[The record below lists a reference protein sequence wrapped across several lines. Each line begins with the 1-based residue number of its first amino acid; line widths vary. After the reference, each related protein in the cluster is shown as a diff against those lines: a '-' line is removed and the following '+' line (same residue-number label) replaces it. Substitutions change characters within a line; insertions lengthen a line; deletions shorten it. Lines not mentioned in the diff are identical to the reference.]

1 MSTEKRKSILVVDD
15 EEIIRE
21 FLGEVLGEGY
31 EVCRAGD
38 GDEAIAQLSRR
49 TFDLVITDM
58 KMPRLSGEEVVKFI
72 AKSCPN
78 TPVIIISGYSTLF
91 AVSQSVSHG
100 ACAFLS
106 KPFTIAD
113 LTRTVEDILS
123 AHA

>member
-1 MSTEKRKSILVVDD
+1 MLTAKRKTILVVDD

-21 FLGEVLGEGY
+21 FLGEVLGEDY
-31 EVCRAGD
+31 EVYRAGD
-38 GDEAIAQLSRR
+38 GDEAIAQLSQQ

-58 KMPRLSGEEVVKFI
+58 KMPRLSGEEVVKYV
-72 AKSCPN
+72 AKFCPG
-78 TPVIIISGYSTLF
+78 TPVVIISGYTTLY

-106 KPFTIAD
+106 KPFTIDD

-123 AHA
+123 PHA